1 MAVRPDGWFV
11 DDRLGSGVDPC
22 LADVGFGSI
31 MRLGLILLTT
41 VLIGGCGSSGGN
53 PMDAKADEESRK
65 AFQDEELKKNP
76 PPPGEGPGN

>member
-1 MAVRPDGWFV
+1 
-11 DDRLGSGVDPC
+11 
-22 LADVGFGSI
+22 
-31 MRLGLILLTT
+31 MRLGLILLAT